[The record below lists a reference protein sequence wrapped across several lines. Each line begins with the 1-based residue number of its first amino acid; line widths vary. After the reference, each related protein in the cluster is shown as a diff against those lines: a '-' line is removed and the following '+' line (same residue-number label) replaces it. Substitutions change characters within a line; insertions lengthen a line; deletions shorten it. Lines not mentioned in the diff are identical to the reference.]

1 MAQFTGLK
9 LYCGILII
17 GILFVPETK
26 PLYAQAAAAETSVD
40 TNTHISLKPYRTRIE
55 IACDP
60 ESRLDEFERQQL
72 HQKLS
77 QIIERSVGEKWQL
90 IEPGVPLQDA
100 ITGIFENRWLPL
112 CTSIGLSRLQP
123 EQILA
128 RYPSQPFEKLFLITI
143 EPAGIGYR
151 VSGREFDYYSQRLS
165 PLSEKITYEKLFLA
179 ETTFDLLRDLFSSVI
194 SIETV
199 EGELVTVSEQA
210 SQFPTPDPEVATVKI
225 NSFFLPFFRYLNRD
239 REVKNIQIVPWTYL
253 EIEKADRKHATCT
266 VTSGLRGILA
276 GSRRRVETLALHV
289 QPRFQATELSLIP
302 RGTSTQTYAGMKVQL
317 SPLNPQEVRQLQIA
331 AKKESEETRKPLK
344 EPDYVTAEF
353 LTNRSG
359 SIAID
364 ADPEQPLIWL
374 YIRSGKALVA
384 NVPYLP
390 GIDSQISLQIPDD
403 RIRLGVEGELA
414 VLNGELIEAV
424 AELSMKM
431 SRIRRWAKSEDW
443 DKVNTGIRQLE
454 SELSPRKNF
463 LDKLNAIRISAVEA
477 AQAQNNRTAQAR
489 IASLCRETGDR
500 IDRFLSPTGII
511 DLKTEIQDLK
521 QLSGN
526 DRNR

>member
-1 MAQFTGLK
+1 MG
-9 LYCGILII
+9 
-17 GILFVPETK
+17 
-26 PLYAQAAAAETSVD
+26 D
-40 TNTHISLKPYRTRIE
+40 
-55 IACDP
+55 
-60 ESRLDEFERQQL
+60 
-72 HQKLS
+72 
-77 QIIERSVGEKWQL
+77 
-90 IEPGVPLQDA
+90 DA
-100 ITGIFENRWLPL
+100 G
-112 CTSIGLSRLQP
+112 
-123 EQILA
+123 
-128 RYPSQPFEKLFLITI
+128 
-143 EPAGIGYR
+143 
-151 VSGREFDYYSQRLS
+151 
-165 PLSEKITYEKLFLA
+165 
-179 ETTFDLLRDLFSSVI
+179 
-194 SIETV
+194 
-199 EGELVTVSEQA
+199 
-210 SQFPTPDPEVATVKI
+210 
-225 NSFFLPFFRYLNRD
+225 
-239 REVKNIQIVPWTYL
+239 
-253 EIEKADRKHATCT
+253 
-266 VTSGLRGILA
+266 
-276 GSRRRVETLALHV
+276 
-289 QPRFQATELSLIP
+289 
-302 RGTSTQTYAGMKVQL
+302 
-317 SPLNPQEVRQLQIA
+317 
-331 AKKESEETRKPLK
+331 
-344 EPDYVTAEF
+344 
-353 LTNRSG
+353 
-359 SIAID
+359 
-364 ADPEQPLIWL
+364 PEQPLVWL
-374 YIRSGKALVA
+374 YIRRGKALVA